1 MELVAAAESLG
12 TRRANWSTSTL
23 MAPRVEMPSISFV
36 VARSRPGN
44 IIGCENRLP
53 WHLGTDLRRFKALTL
68 GHVIIMGRKT
78 YESIGRTLP
87 GRINIVI
94 SRRPANDVQNPL
106 WHLEETALLWGRD
119 RENSLFLA
127 DICSIATGRK
137 DFFVIGGSEIFEMFS
152 GLFEKI
158 YITEVLG
165 DDIVGDAKFEIDFR
179 YPKWDLKEER
189 YFPKGELDQ
198 YPSRYAVYERRD
210 KTTRYKIFPD
220 FLTNPEAR
228 REWVKQNLPRLSS
241 KKFKKAEIR
250 QGETLFDEI
259 LDAS

>member
-1 MELVAAAESLG
+1 
-12 TRRANWSTSTL
+12 
-23 MAPRVEMPSISFV
+23 MARRVEMPSISFI

-53 WHLGTDLRRFKALTL
+53 WQLRSDLRRFKALTL

-94 SRRPANDVQNPL
+94 SRRPANDLQNPL
-106 WHLEETALLWGRD
+106 WNLQETALLWAQN

-127 DICSIATGRK
+127 DICSIAAGKK
-137 DFFVIGGSEIFEMFS
+137 DFFVIGGSEIFDMFS
-152 GLFEKI
+152 GLFHKI

-165 DDIVGDAKFEIDFR
+165 VDIEGDAKFEIEFR
-179 YPKWDLKEER
+179 YPKWDLQEER
-189 YFPKGELDQ
+189 YFPKSELDQ

-210 KTTRYKIFPD
+210 QTTRYKIFPD
-220 FLTNPEAR
+220 FLTSPETR
-228 REWVKQNLPRLSS
+228 REWVRQNLPRLSS
-241 KKFKKAEIR
+241 KKVRK
-250 QGETLFDEI
+250 GESSPADTRLFDEI
-259 LDAS
+259 LDAG